1 MLHRSFAA
9 ALAAAL
15 VGCAAHPDPTL
26 EMGPDAKV
34 APDGLHRVSHVPFG
48 TLYMRPDYAFGSYPR
63 FTMGRTQ
70 VHFKPDSRVL
80 SDAEIAD
87 IKERFDAVA
96 RQLIAE
102 TGRVEVDK
110 PGPCVARVNLAL
122 VDVDLLDPKALSTHG
137 TTTVLESFG
146 SLTLVLEISDGYTAE
161 PLMRYTRAR
170 RLRGGPATG
179 ADPAQLTAVTTT
191 LEEFARGIQ
200 RDFQLALPRVAGGA
214 PISCE
219 ERAGLPPP
227 VSAR

>member
-15 VGCAAHPDPTL
+15 AGCLAHPDPKL
-26 EMGPDAKV
+26 EMGPGAKV
-34 APDGLHRVSHVPFG
+34 TDDGLHRVSHVPFG
-48 TLYMRPDYAFGSYPR
+48 ALYMRPDYTFGSYPR

-70 VHFKPDSRVL
+70 VRLRPDSRAL
-80 SDAEIAD
+80 SDAEIA
-87 IKERFDAVA
+87 ELTSRFDAVA
-96 RQLIAE
+96 RQVIAG

-122 VDVDLLDPKALSTHG
+122 VDVDFLDPKALSTQG
-137 TTTVLESFG
+137 TSTVLDSFG
-146 SLTLVLEISDGYTAE
+146 SLTLVLEIRDGYTAE
-161 PLMRYTRAR
+161 PLLRYAR
-170 RLRGGPATG
+170 RRRLEGGPGTG
-179 ADPAQLTAVTTT
+179 VDPAELAAVTTT

-200 RDFQLALPRVAGGA
+200 RDFALALPRVAGEA

-219 ERAGLPPP
+219 ERAGLPAP